1 MKPLLMLVSMG
12 EALFTSVKGK
22 GRYKK
27 AKHLP
32 FCGLHLTKICMCK
45 RKILQNYWALVD
57 VLVCVCFVQ

>member
-1 MKPLLMLVSMG
+1 MG

-45 RKILQNYWALVD
+45 RKILQSYWALVD